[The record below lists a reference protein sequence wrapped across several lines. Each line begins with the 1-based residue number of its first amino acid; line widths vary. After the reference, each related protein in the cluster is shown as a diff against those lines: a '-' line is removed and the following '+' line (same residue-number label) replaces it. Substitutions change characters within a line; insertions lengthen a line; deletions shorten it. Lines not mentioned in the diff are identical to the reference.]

1 MFKFFIFYQ
10 TKQTNKLVI
19 NGRSE
24 ILSLCNFNSFTHS
37 IANLLLQMKRVEYM
51 FVRTMKRALRK
62 TLD

>member
-37 IANLLLQMKRVEYM
+37 IANLLLQMKRV
-51 FVRTMKRALRK
+51 VRTMKRALRK